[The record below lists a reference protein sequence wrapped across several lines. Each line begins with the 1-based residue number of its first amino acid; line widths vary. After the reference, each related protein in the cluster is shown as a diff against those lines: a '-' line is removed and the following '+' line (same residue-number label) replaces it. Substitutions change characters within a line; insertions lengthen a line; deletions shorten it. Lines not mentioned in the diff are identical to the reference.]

1 MLLGVLGSAQSSKI
15 FITANLVA
23 MTNSMQAD
31 DTLNGW
37 RTALP
42 IYITDSVGYM
52 LTKKSSNH
60 AFDMVPS
67 SPTRQHKW
75 LPSAQGY
82 GRWSGATGA
91 ITPIMT
97 TTCVLRAPRRDR
109 KPGRV
114 LRALQTAQGTTRSP
128 GYVWW
133 PVDGL
138 IPHAAHGAHIPNLLS
153 TGPPAT
159 RMWRDGAATP

>member
-1 MLLGVLGSAQSSKI
+1 LCRCIFFTIVQLLGFLTQSVRFATPRSCLRS
-15 FITANLVA
+15 N
-23 MTNSMQAD
+23 N
-31 DTLNGW
+31 
-37 RTALP
+37 
-42 IYITDSVGYM
+42 M

-75 LPSAQGY
+75 RPLAQGY
-82 GRWSGATGA
+82 GRWPGATGA
-91 ITPIMT
+91 IIPIMT
-97 TTCVLRAPRRDR
+97 TTCVLRAPCRDR

-153 TGPPAT
+153 TGLQAT